1 MDNIVE
7 IVSSPAEMRN
17 LAGSLRANDGPLGL
31 VPTMG
36 ALHEGHIH
44 LIDRAV
50 SECPTVVVSIFVNPT
65 QFGPG
70 EEYGTYP
77 RDYESDIR
85 ICRSRGVVAIYS
97 PTADAMYGKEF
108 STLIEVPSL
117 AEGLCGPHRPGHFRG
132 VATVVAKLF
141 AACKPDRA
149 YFGEKDYQQLILIR
163 RMALDLNLGIEVVG
177 CPTVREKDGLALSSR
192 NVNLQGDERKR
203 ALSLSRGLRKATEL
217 FAAGE
222 KEASILI
229 LAVSQELE
237 MAEAK
242 IDYIAVVDPDTLKP
256 LERVDIS
263 ARIAVAAHIGATR
276 LIDNIPLE
284 L

>member
-1 MDNIVE
+1 M
-7 IVSSPAEMRN
+7 
-17 LAGSLRANDGPLGL
+17 RANDGPLGL

-70 EEYGTYP
+70 EDYGTYP
-77 RDYESDIR
+77 RNYESDIR

>member
-7 IVSSPAEMRN
+7 IVSSPAKMRN

-50 SECPTVVVSIFVNPT
+50 SECPTVVVSIFVNLT

-70 EEYGTYP
+70 EDYGTYP

-85 ICRSRGVVAIYS
+85 ICRSKGVAAIYS

-163 RMALDLNLGIEVVG
+163 RMALDLNLGIEVIG

-203 ALSLSRGLRKATEL
+203 AISLSRGLRKATEL

-222 KEASILI
+222 KEAAILI

-237 MAEAK
+237 MAEAE

-256 LERVDIS
+256 LERVDKS
-263 ARIAVAAHIGATR
+263 ARIAVAAHIGTTR